1 MTNVEKIIVLDY
13 GSQYNQLITRR
24 IYKLVFTQ
32 IDFINDMM
40 LCLVQDNI
48 SSASCWQDILFQILQ
63 VDIFPDIL
71 RHGKRFFAIADCVVI
86 IVVIRIFK
94 LQLPANQQIYVSDFF
109 DLSIYVDAD
118 PKMVERWYIERF
130 ESLLDTAFKVEKVT
144 DIDLLIGWQL

>member
-1 MTNVEKIIVLDY
+1 
-13 GSQYNQLITRR
+13 
-24 IYKLVFTQ
+24 
-32 IDFINDMM
+32 MM

-71 RHGKRFFAIADCVVI
+71 RHGKRFFAVTDCVVI

-94 LQLPANQQIYVSDFF
+94 GGVQQGFEPF
-109 DLSIYVDAD
+109 DIPTLDHFRISIDVD
-118 PKMVERWYIERF
+118 RQ
-130 ESLLDTAFKVEKVT
+130 VEKVT